1 MKFQTKNRS
10 EKQIIIELIFFFFSK
25 LVYKVEVEHIIKKV
39 FEDLK
44 IDSPLIKYNSSWN
57 RFMIKPEYD
66 FGNNIQGWIA
76 LIKQKKI
83 EIESEDKP
91 LLNDIVA
98 ELLVDHSKGLKK
110 LLQVVRINDE
120 TLGMEL
126 LRCLLKIKDSVMYV
140 QFEIRDER
148 VRKLIQDYKWTISKI
163 KKDIKD
169 KDDY

>member
-66 FGNNIQGWIA
+66 FGNNI
-76 LIKQKKI
+76 
-83 EIESEDKP
+83 
-91 LLNDIVA
+91 
-98 ELLVDHSKGLKK
+98 
-110 LLQVVRINDE
+110 
-120 TLGMEL
+120 
-126 LRCLLKIKDSVMYV
+126 
-140 QFEIRDER
+140 
-148 VRKLIQDYKWTISKI
+148 
-163 KKDIKD
+163 
-169 KDDY
+169 